1 MYNIKHMNTIIYQT
15 IRAGAVLGV
24 ALFAFA
30 SNAFAAAPVLLPV
43 SVTEVTNTSVVLRD
57 YIQSYG
63 DNSVAWFEWSEASSI
78 SAPTF
83 FAMRGFYGDG
93 LFEARLEGLTPGAT
107 YSFRAAA
114 RAGGVTV
121 YSPALTF
128 TTLSSKPAPVV
139 SQSVTQTSVSKTIQT
154 KTQTVQTVAVKQAT
168 VVAAPAK
175 EGFTNGN
182 SAAVIGAGN
191 SLLPSTLLGWVA
203 LLVAILL
210 VVLLGHM
217 IYEAPEKLRK
227 EREKE
232 EERTR
237 RESM

>member
-30 SNAFAAAPVLLPV
+30 SNAFAATPVLLPT
-43 SVTEVTNTSVVLRD
+43 SVTEVTGTSAVLRD
-57 YIQSYG
+57 YVQSYG
-63 DNSVAWFEWSEASSI
+63 ENSVAWFEWSEVTSM
-78 SAPTF
+78 SAPTV

-93 LFEARLEGLTPGAT
+93 LFEARLEGLNPGVT

-121 YSPALTF
+121 YSSALTF
-128 TTLSSKPAPVV
+128 TTLTSKPVPVV
-139 SQSVTQTSVSKTIQT
+139 SQSVTQTSVSKTVQP

-168 VVAAPAK
+168 VATTPIK

-182 SAAVIGAGN
+182 SAAVIGAG
-191 SLLPSTLLGWVA
+191 STLLPSTLLGWVS
-203 LLVAILL
+203 LLVAILF

-217 IYEAPEKLRK
+217 IYEAPEKRK
-227 EREKE
+227 KAREDE
-232 EERTR
+232 EQRART
-237 RESM
+237 ESM